1 MPYGRVK
8 YLDGIGDRM
17 NPFLRTYKNRIYKE
31 WAGIHHRCERP
42 RASHYKHYGGRG
54 ISVCEEWSEK
64 EGFNNFAEWSLNS
77 GYSSSL
83 EIDRI
88 NTDMGYCPSNC
99 RWVTHKENS
108 RNRSRYLNAIRASNA
123 NTDDKIIGVIFRPSK
138 TGIGGSWRAMIM
150 ADGKN
155 ISLGTFK
162 NKEDAIRA
170 RLEGERLYWGGDAI

>member
-1 MPYGRVK
+1 MPYGRAK

-31 WAGIHHRCERP
+31 WAGIHH
-42 RASHYKHYGGRG
+42 
-54 ISVCEEWSEK
+54 I
-64 EGFNNFAEWSLNS
+64 
-77 GYSSSL
+77 
-83 EIDRI
+83 
-88 NTDMGYCPSNC
+88 
-99 RWVTHKENS
+99 
-108 RNRSRYLNAIRASNA
+108 
-123 NTDDKIIGVIFRPSK
+123 
-138 TGIGGSWRAMIM
+138 SWRAMIM